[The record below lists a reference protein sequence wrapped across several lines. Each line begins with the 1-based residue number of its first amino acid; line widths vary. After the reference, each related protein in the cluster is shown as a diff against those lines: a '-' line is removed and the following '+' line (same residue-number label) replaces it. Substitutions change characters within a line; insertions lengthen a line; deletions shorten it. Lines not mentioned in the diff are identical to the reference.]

1 MSTQVQYRRGTE
13 AQNNSFVGALAE
25 ITVDTTNKTLR
36 VHDGATAGGSNI
48 ATVAYVDAQIGNIQ
62 ANAISFGTTSMSIP
76 SSGANLVANVAG
88 TVTMTVASGAV
99 GIGTAPTDARLTIA
113 GNKTASSWTT
123 SGIALRLAAATFTD
137 DSTSAAGT
145 AATNHINTVGQCTLA
160 ATNGGVTTTDSA
172 SLYVAGAP
180 VAGSN
185 MTITNPYALLVAAG
199 VSRFDGNIA
208 VGANIINSNA
218 NGVGN
223 IGSSSTYFNTIFAK
237 ATSAQYADLA
247 EKYTADVDYPPGTVV
262 CFGGDAEITI
272 SKIDHDASVAGVI
285 STDPA
290 FVMNTGLDDQYV
302 ATVALAGR
310 VPCRVKGIIA
320 KGDRLVSSDIP
331 GVAERLDMARYQPGC
346 IIGKA
351 LEAHDS
357 AGEGLIEVVVGRV

>member
-1 MSTQVQYRRGTE
+1 MSTQVQYRRGT
-13 AQNNSFVGALAE
+13 ATQNNAFVGALAE

-99 GIGTAPTDARLTIA
+99 GIGTAPTDAQLTVA
-113 GNKTASSWTT
+113 GNKSASSWTT
-123 SGIALRLAAATFTD
+123 SGIALRLTGATYTD
-137 DSTSAAGT
+137 SSTATSGT
-145 AATNHINTVGQCTLA
+145 AASNHINAIGLSTLA
-160 ATNGGVTTTDSA
+160 ATNGGVTTTNAA
-172 SLYVAGAP
+172 SLYIAGPPA
-180 VAGSN
+180 AGSN
-185 MTITNPYALLVAAG
+185 MTITNPYALQIAAG
-199 VSRFDGNIA
+199 RSGFGGDIVNLQS
-208 VGANIINSNA
+208 

-223 IGSSSTYFNTIFAK
+223 IGSSSTYFNTVFAK

-247 EKYTADVDYPPGTVV
+247 ERYTADANYPPGTVV
-262 CFGGDAEITI
+262 SFGGDAEITM
-272 SKIDHDASVAGVI
+272 SKIGHDVCVAGVI

-290 FVMNTGLDDQYV
+290 FVMNTGLDHQFV

-310 VPCRVKGIIA
+310 VPCRVKGLIK
-320 KGDRLVSSDIP
+320 KGDRLVASDVP
-331 GVAERLDMARYQPGC
+331 GVAIAMSLEKYQPGC

-351 LEAHDS
+351 LENHES
-357 AGEGLIEVVVGRV
+357 TEEGLIEVVVGRV